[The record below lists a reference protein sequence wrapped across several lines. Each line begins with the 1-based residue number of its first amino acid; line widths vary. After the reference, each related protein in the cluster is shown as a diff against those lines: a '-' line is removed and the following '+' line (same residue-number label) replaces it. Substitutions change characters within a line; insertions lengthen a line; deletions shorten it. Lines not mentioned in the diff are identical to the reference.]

1 MDGAIAYMAKNCA
14 FDAAHYTWV
23 FIDGRKLNLV
33 NANTL
38 ETKLLEH
45 GDYAV
50 PLKTREVKQ
59 PFDNMAVVVRFRDE
73 TYALFTFDCRDS
85 MLYEVNMWGGIDG
98 ELITQKELTKTKIL
112 TLHFRPKPEQFK
124 GVPPASEEHNPKGK
138 SQDALVLVSMLPQL
152 PQNVK
157 DSLVESIIPL
167 LKKLSLYVPCASE
180 GLLQGEELDYYRPTA
195 LGNNAKRIRKGKS
208 PLFEW
213 RTVTLERKRHGLP
226 SAPKG
231 GTHASPRL
239 HQRRGHWSVSK
250 LGKKYWRRETVVG
263 NPDNGMLFH
272 DYTNKENPDARH

>member
-23 FIDGRKLNLV
+23 FIDGGKLGLI

-45 GDYAV
+45 GDYAT
-50 PLKTREVKQ
+50 PLRTREVKQ

-98 ELITQKELTKTKIL
+98 ELVAQKELTKVKIL
-112 TLHFRPKPEQFK
+112 TLHFRPRPEQFK

-157 DSLVESIIPL
+157 DSLVENIIPL
-167 LKKLSLYVPCASE
+167 LKKLSLYIPCASE
-180 GLLQGEELDYYRPTA
+180 GLLTGNDLEYYRPKA

>member
-1 MDGAIAYMAKNCA
+1 MNEAIANIAKHCR
-14 FDAAHYTWV
+14 FDAAHYTW
-23 FIDGRKLNLV
+23 IYIERNKLV
-33 NANTL
+33 PEEVPVL
-38 ETKLLEH
+38 EQKMLAH
-45 GDYAV
+45 GDYAA

-59 PFDNMAVVVRFRDE
+59 PFENMAVVMGFDIASTHVDSF
-73 TYALFTFDCRDS
+73 LLLTFDCRDS
-85 MLYEVNMWGGIDG
+85 VLYEAHMWGKLNESDVP
-98 ELITQKELTKTKIL
+98 LV
-112 TLHFRPKPEQFK
+112 TLHFKPKPEEFK
-124 GVPPASEEHNPKGK
+124 NVPPVTEEHNPKGK
-138 SQDALVLVSMLPQL
+138 RVEDLVLVSMPPALPQHMKDKV
-152 PQNVK
+152 VK
-157 DSLVESIIPL
+157 TLIPL
-167 LKKLSLYVPCASE
+167 MKIVALYIPCASE